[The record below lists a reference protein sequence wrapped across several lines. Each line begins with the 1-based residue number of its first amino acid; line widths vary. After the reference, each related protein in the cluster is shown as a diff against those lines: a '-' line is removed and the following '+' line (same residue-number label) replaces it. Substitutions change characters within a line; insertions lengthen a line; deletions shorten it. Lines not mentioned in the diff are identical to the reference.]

1 MKLLRW
7 LPAVALALLF
17 SVNFVSAEQILLS
30 DGRYLQGDVVE
41 VKDDGFTFKLTE
53 SGGQVFLR
61 WNQVDASLK
70 KRLTNQQ
77 DPDENLNLEVM
88 VPGTRLELI
97 DGTVFE
103 GDITPTTNGYRV
115 KNFELTNGKVVA
127 EDEVMEEGFIKDIMI
142 EATVMMSPA
151 DVLKLAEEQRTPLET
166 ARQFYELARIADRMA
181 LYQEAKDYVILALA
195 SSPDSQLQARL
206 TQYDTE
212 LEELIRQAAVLEMM
226 VKAREQAKKKVF
238 QTALNILTEAKD
250 TFKPTEAV
258 LAKVDATFAEIDLD
272 FTKYVIDEWY
282 KQMKPVATAY
292 LKLKE
297 NKEILAPE
305 AANYARRQMDL
316 DIAEKIM
323 GLVGGDDANDIKKRF
338 MERFDLEDKKLIR
351 LGVKKAS
358 FGETGFYQIVPYG
371 HLQIAGKKPNEETPP
386 AGGPGGRDR
395 DGVSDPADGFQ
406 AAKKKEKEGDSKMP
420 PLPDGITEDA
430 IKEALKRALGED
442 DDEEEGSADAP
453 KAGRPDTTRLAEKA
467 PTFYPSLD
475 EWWDKAGTST
485 RAKWMVAMYVVTEQ
499 STRIQDWPDWDVKFK

>member
-1 MKLLRW
+1 MKLFRW

-88 VPGTRLELI
+88 VPGARLELI

-103 GDITPTTNGYRV
+103 GDITPVANGYRV
-115 KNFELTNGKVVA
+115 KNFELDNGKVVA

-142 EATVMMSPA
+142 EAVVMMSPA
-151 DVLKLAEEQRTPLET
+151 DVLKLAEEQRDPLET

-195 SSPDSQLQARL
+195 SAPDSQLQARL

-212 LEELIRQAAVLEMM
+212 LEELIRQAAVLEML
-226 VKAREQAKKKVF
+226 VKAREHAKKKVF

-250 TFKPTEAV
+250 TFKPTDAV
-258 LAKVDATFAEIDLD
+258 LAKVDSTYAEIDAD
-272 FTKYVIDEWY
+272 FTKYVIDDWY

-297 NKEILAPE
+297 NKEITAAE
-305 AANYARRQMDL
+305 AANWARRNMDL
-316 DIAEKIM
+316 AVAEKIM
-323 GLVGGDDANDIKKRF
+323 GLVGGEDPNDIKKRF
-338 MERFDLEDKKLIR
+338 MERFTLEEAKLVR
-351 LGVKKAS
+351 LGMKKAS
-358 FGETGFYQIVPYG
+358 FGEGGFYQNVGG
-371 HLQIAGKKPNEETPP
+371 HLQIAGKKPNEEPAADTPP
-386 AGGPGGRDR
+386 RGRDR
-395 DGVSDPADGFQ
+395 DDVDDPAEGFQ
-406 AAKKKEKEGDSKMP
+406 TAKKKEGDSKMP
-420 PLPDGITEDA
+420 PLPDGITEDD

-442 DDEEEGSADAP
+442 EEEGEDGQADKP
-453 KAGRPDTTRLAEKA
+453 KAGRPDLNKLAEKA

-475 EWWDKAGTST
+475 EWWDKSGTST
-485 RAKWMVAMYVVTEQ
+485 RVKWMVAIYVT
-499 STRIQDWPDWDVKFK
+499 SAGTMTIYDWPDWDVKFK